1 MAAESVGAWFYKATG
16 SGVFINTGTTLHYLS
31 HADAVKDILNET
43 CTDYECGNLYPALF
57 NECAARGVQTVQF
70 LKNADMRCGN
80 TAIEIVDTGATS
92 FQTRLP
98 MGWLNT
104 PLLS

>member
-1 MAAESVGAWFYKATG
+1 MKY
-16 SGVFINTGTTLHYLS
+16 
-31 HADAVKDILNET
+31 ILNAI
-43 CTDYECGNLYPALF
+43 CTDYECGDLYEALF
-57 NECAARGVQTVQF
+57 TESATRGVHTVQL
-70 LKNADMRCGN
+70 LKRVDVRCGN
-80 TAIEIVDTGATS
+80 TAIETVDTGATS